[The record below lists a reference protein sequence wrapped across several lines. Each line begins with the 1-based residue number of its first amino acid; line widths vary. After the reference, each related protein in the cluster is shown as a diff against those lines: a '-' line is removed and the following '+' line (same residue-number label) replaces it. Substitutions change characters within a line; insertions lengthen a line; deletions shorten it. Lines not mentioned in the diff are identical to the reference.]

1 MLRFPGRRSGLVAKD
16 RLKLL
21 LTSERLDCTPQ
32 MMTMLQNDM
41 LKAVGKYFA
50 VKEQSVEIRYLK
62 DTATFMAKIPLQ
74 TDIEH
79 SSPGISF
86 WR

>member
-32 MMTMLQNDM
+32 MMTMLQNDVIR
-41 LKAVGKYFA
+41 AVNKYFA
-50 VKEQSVEIRYLK
+50 VKEQKVEIRYRK
-62 DTATFMAKIPLQ
+62 DTATFMAKIPLK

-79 SSPGISF
+79 SSPGITF

>member
-32 MMTMLQNDM
+32 MMTMLQNDVIR
-41 LKAVGKYFA
+41 AVNKYFA
-50 VKEQSVEIRYLK
+50 VKEQKVEIRYRK
-62 DTATFMAKIPLQ
+62 DTATFMSKIPLK

-79 SSPGISF
+79 SSPGITF

>member
-32 MMTMLQNDM
+32 MMTMLQNDVIR
-41 LKAVGKYFA
+41 AVNKYFA
-50 VKEQSVEIRYLK
+50 VKEQKVEIRYRK
-62 DTATFMAKIPLQ
+62 DTATFMAKIPLK

-79 SSPGISF
+79 SSPGSTF

>member
-32 MMTMLQNDM
+32 MMTMLQNDVIR
-41 LKAVGKYFA
+41 AVNKYFA
-50 VKEQSVEIRYLK
+50 VKEQKVEIRYRK
-62 DTATFMAKIPLQ
+62 DTATFMAKIPRK

-79 SSPGISF
+79 SSPGITF

>member
-16 RLKLL
+16 RLKLI

-32 MMTMLQNDM
+32 MMTMLQNDVIR
-41 LKAVGKYFA
+41 AVNKYFA
-50 VKEQSVEIRYLK
+50 VKEQKVEIRYRK
-62 DTATFMAKIPLQ
+62 DTATFMAKIPLK

-79 SSPGISF
+79 SSPGITF

>member
-32 MMTMLQNDM
+32 MMTMLQNDVIR
-41 LKAVGKYFA
+41 AVNKYFA
-50 VKEQSVEIRYLK
+50 VKEQKVEIRYRK
-62 DTATFMAKIPLQ
+62 DTATFMAKIPLK
-74 TDIEH
+74 TDIEQ
-79 SSPGISF
+79 SSPGITV

>member
-1 MLRFPGRRSGLVAKD
+1 MLKFPGRRSGLVAKD

-32 MMTMLQNDM
+32 MMTMLQNDVIR
-41 LKAVGKYFA
+41 AVNKYFA
-50 VKEQSVEIRYLK
+50 VKEQKVEIRYRK
-62 DTATFMAKIPLQ
+62 DTATFMAKIPLK

-79 SSPGISF
+79 SSPGITF

>member
-1 MLRFPGRRSGLVAKD
+1 MLRFPDRRSGLVAKD

-32 MMTMLQNDM
+32 MMTMLQNDVIR
-41 LKAVGKYFA
+41 AVNKYFA
-50 VKEQSVEIRYLK
+50 VKEQKVEIRYRK
-62 DTATFMAKIPLQ
+62 DTATFMAKIPLK

-79 SSPGISF
+79 SSPGITF

>member
-1 MLRFPGRRSGLVAKD
+1 MFRFPGRPSGFVAKN

-21 LTSERLDCTPQ
+21 LTSERLECTPQ
-32 MMTMLQNDM
+32 MMTMLQNDVIR
-41 LKAVGKYFA
+41 AVNKYFA
-50 VKEQSVEIRYLK
+50 VKEQKVEIRYRK
-62 DTATFMAKIPLQ
+62 DTATFMAKIPLK

-79 SSPGISF
+79 SSPGITF

>member
-1 MLRFPGRRSGLVAKD
+1 
-16 RLKLL
+16 
-21 LTSERLDCTPQ
+21 

-41 LKAVGKYFA
+41 IRAVHKYFA
-50 VKEQSVEIRYLK
+50 VREQNVEIRYRK
-62 DTATFMAKIPLQ
+62 ETATFMAKIPLQ

-79 SSPGISF
+79 SSPGISL